1 MQMSL
6 KEFVAAVIISVVA
19 ALCFIALVN
28 DWDWL
33 QKSTYVPAPAPKFEH
48 TFEGALD
55 GKPFKGTWH

>member
-33 QKSTYVPAPAPKFEH
+33 QKSTYVPEH
-48 TFEGALD
+48 TFEGTLGD
-55 GKPFKGTWH
+55 KHFKGTWR